1 MHILLPIDK
10 DVFTPFVVG
19 KSRPRDDLDGY
30 SKNQQNFRPVLQPPP
45 DCLHKSAH
53 ITYLWLR
60 GTMIVID
67 VWRGMSVSAKMQLIY
82 SSSTWRECGILYVT
96 GQLCTFLEL
105 WLRVKLI
112 SLSSAVT
119 Q

>member
-1 MHILLPIDK
+1 MKGNGSGLFCCASMHILLLIDK

-19 KSRPRDDLDGY
+19 KSRPRNDLDGY

-60 GTMIVID
+60 GTMIVIG
-67 VWRGMSVSAKMQLIY
+67 VWRGMSVSAKMH
-82 SSSTWRECGILYVT
+82 
-96 GQLCTFLEL
+96 FL
-105 WLRVKLI
+105 
-112 SLSSAVT
+112 
-119 Q
+119 